1 MNTYTQ
7 ILRKYESDL
16 RDAIRNRDQ
25 EAGQSLAQALELK
38 ENIDWSFICTALDVI
53 GDTTCAI
60 QHFLEAGLDGSSV
73 GTEVGGQY
81 LRLYGVLNSTYLQ
94 QEAIDVL
101 YQKIIPNDK
110 KDTKALNKNLKI
122 REIRNKIGS
131 HSSNS
136 NYGKESY
143 VVIRNTLSKFSFEF
157 INNHSQEPEWVNLK
171 ESLEEH
177 LKLILYLFDHLYEQI
192 IQVLYKKNK
201 TRLKKEL
208 DNLSSLRT
216 MGFLPYNS

>member
-1 MNTYTQ
+1 MNSYTQ

-16 RDAIRNRDQ
+16 RDAIYHRDRGKGSSID
-25 EAGQSLAQALELK
+25 EALELRQSK
-38 ENIDWSFICTALDVI
+38 DWYFIATTLDVI
-53 GDTTCAI
+53 GDTNSAI
-60 QHFLEAGLDGSSV
+60 QHFLETGLDGSSV
-73 GTEVGGQY
+73 GTEVGEQY

-143 VVIRNTLSKFSFEF
+143 VVIRNTLSKFSFKF

-171 ESLEEH
+171 EYLEEH
-177 LKLILYLFDHLYEQI
+177 LKLIISLFDKLYEQSVTI
-192 IQVLYKKNK
+192 LYKNNK
-201 TRLKKEL
+201 LRLQEEL

-216 MGFLPYNS
+216 LVSSNID